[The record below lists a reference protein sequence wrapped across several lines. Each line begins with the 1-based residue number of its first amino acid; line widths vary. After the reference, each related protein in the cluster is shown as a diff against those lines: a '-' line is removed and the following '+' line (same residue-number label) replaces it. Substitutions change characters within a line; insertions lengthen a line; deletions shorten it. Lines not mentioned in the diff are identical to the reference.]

1 MRRERGAKGKQCKG
15 VETRRTK
22 GAVEVGPRTM
32 RGLELSLLQIRAE
45 VVVMMMEMVSERIK
59 EDGGGGGGG
68 CHRDSVT
75 VSVHRPGIDARCKS
89 PVGGFH

>member
-1 MRRERGAKGKQCKG
+1 MRRERGAKGKQCKC

-22 GAVEVGPRTM
+22 GAVEVGPWTM

-45 VVVMMMEMVSERIK
+45 VAVMMMEMVSERIK
-59 EDGGGGGGG
+59 EDGGGGG
-68 CHRDSVT
+68 CHRESVT